1 MSALY
6 QKVVGWV
13 KSIQPLTWVLLI
25 ALWFAI
31 NDARTTSRALKD
43 VCGMAQEATYI
54 STPVPTDPKAMLQ
67 AIEKPSDN
75 QGYIGRALWRWQQ
88 IDGEHIDKICDDPDR
103 D

>member
-1 MSALY
+1 MIALY
-6 QKVVGWV
+6 QTVVGWMRSV
-13 KSIQPLTWVLLI
+13 QPLSWVLLI

-31 NDARTTSRALKD
+31 DYARTTSRALKD

-54 STPVPTDPKAMLQ
+54 STPVPPDAKAMLR

-75 QGYIGRALWRWQQ
+75 QGYIGRELWRWQQ
-88 IDGEHIDKICDDPDR
+88 IDGEHIDKICDDTDR